1 MRGMLSPLI
10 AFVSSLG
17 MCPCAWILF
26 PGTVTAPAA
35 PSSHRGAHAT
45 HWRSHGM
52 GTVMGRQGR
61 EAISQGWIGID
72 GLQSKQRINLG
83 LPPLSEG
90 LSG

>member
-1 MRGMLSPLI
+1 MRGMLSSLI

-26 PGTVTAPAA
+26 AGGSCA
-35 PSSHRGAHAT
+35 PSSHGGAHPT
-45 HWRSHGM
+45 CWPGDGM
-52 GTVMGRQGR
+52 GTLMGRQGR

-72 GLQSKQRINLG
+72 GLRSKRRINLG
-83 LPPLSEG
+83 MPPLSEG